1 MRDNYKYNGWTNYAT
16 WRINLELIDINQDYW
31 FSVIDNLKKDY
42 ENADAFVDG
51 DDIKKMFSIRRKSEI
66 INELMDNIK
75 NDIEDTILNSTNT
88 KKGHDI
94 HDNFAYNYALA
105 FVSDVNYYEI
115 AEALVDG
122 HDIGKMFFKYKLERT
137 SEE

>member
-1 MRDNYKYNGWTNYAT
+1 MRDNYKYNGWCNYAT
-16 WRINLELIDINQDYW
+16 WRVNLELIDENQNYW
-31 FSVIDNLKKDY
+31 FSVIDDLKK
-42 ENADAFVDG
+42 ESE
-51 DDIKKMFSIRRKSEI
+51 SITYIVRRKAEI

-75 NDIEDTILNSTNT
+75 DVVEDTILHNMTSKIGANLE
-88 KKGHDI
+88 KKYLNN
-94 HDNFAYNYALA
+94 NFAYNYALA

>member
-1 MRDNYKYNGWTNYAT
+1 MRDNYKYNGWCNYAT
-16 WRINLELIDINQDYW
+16 WRVNLELIDENQNYW
-31 FSVIDNLKKDY
+31 FSVIDDLKK
-42 ENADAFVDG
+42 ESE
-51 DDIKKMFSIRRKSEI
+51 SITDNVRRKSEI

-75 NDIEDTILNSTNT
+75 DDVEDTILNSINT
-88 KKGHDI
+88 KSGHNI
-94 HDNFAYNYALA
+94 SDNFAYNYALA